1 MKAKYCPCLGVKLFA
16 VGRGD
21 IGEDRSGFELA
32 GADKDILPLEIL
44 ESNVAGC
51 PLQSNCRADG
61 VQASSRRRVLGGC
74 ISSPSTGREF
84 GDSVNW
90 KVAQF
95 WQD

>member
-1 MKAKYCPCLGVKLFA
+1 MGVKLFA

-51 PLQSNCRADG
+51 PCRATAEPDG

-74 ISSPSTGREF
+74 LSSPSTGREF